1 MRIVNEPSVDNG
13 ATMLTF
19 STGRKQLFNG
29 VSEKLI
35 KSNSWQWWQEN
46 KLTFYNQK
54 VLQLFLYEDRKLWL
68 KNWFFS

>member
-35 KSNSWQWWQEN
+35 KSNSWQ
-46 KLTFYNQK
+46 
-54 VLQLFLYEDRKLWL
+54 
-68 KNWFFS
+68 